1 MASVYIS
8 IKNSPSR
15 YIAKRTCP
23 SDPVKYLLP
32 YPLFEKKG
40 VIAVENSMSKRARL
54 LQKLIR
60 GEISVK
66 DVANQEDFDYK
77 SWEQRIK
84 DLDRIFLG
92 KEFKITDALN
102 LLYTNPEF
110 LPAFLKFK
118 TPEKKKKRPKKEK
131 EKEKKSGS
139 SEQK

>member
-1 MASVYIS
+1 M
-8 IKNSPSR
+8 
-15 YIAKRTCP
+15 
-23 SDPVKYLLP
+23 KYLLP

-40 VIAVENSMSKRARL
+40 VIAVGNPMPKRARL

-131 EKEKKSGS
+131 EKEKKPGS
-139 SEQK
+139 SEQKEKESK

>member
-1 MASVYIS
+1 M
-8 IKNSPSR
+8 
-15 YIAKRTCP
+15 
-23 SDPVKYLLP
+23 
-32 YPLFEKKG
+32 G
-40 VIAVENSMSKRARL
+40 NSMPKRARF

-66 DVANQEDFDYK
+66 DVENQEDFDYK

-118 TPEKKKKRPKKEK
+118 TPEKKKERPKKEK

-139 SEQK
+139 SEQKEKESK